1 MIIQTIFLGFVGPW
15 QWIIIGM
22 LVIPMFILPI
32 IALVD
37 ILKNNFSENNK
48 IVWVLVV
55 LFFPLIGAILYYI
68 IGTKQKLNQHNN

>member
-1 MIIQTIFLGFVGPW
+1 MITQAIFLGFVGPW

-37 ILKNNFSENNK
+37 IIKSNFLENNK

-55 LFFPLIGAILYYI
+55 LLLPIIGAILYYI
-68 IGTKQKLNQHNN
+68 VGTKQKVKIEK

>member
-15 QWIIIGM
+15 QWIIIGLALTM
-22 LVIPMFILPI
+22 SILPI
-32 IALVD
+32 IALID
-37 ILKNNFSENNK
+37 IFKNNFSENNK

-68 IGTKQKLNQHNN
+68 IGTKQKLKQNNN